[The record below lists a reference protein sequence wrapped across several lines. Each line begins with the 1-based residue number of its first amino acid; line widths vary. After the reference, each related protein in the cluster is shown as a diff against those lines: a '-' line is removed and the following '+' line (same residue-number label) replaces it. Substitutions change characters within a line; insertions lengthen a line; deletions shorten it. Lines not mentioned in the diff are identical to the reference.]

1 MLSYRHAF
9 HAGNHADVLKHCVL
23 LQLMEYFGRKD
34 KPYWYIDTHAGAGIY
49 SLAEGYATK
58 NGEFESGIGR
68 LWQRGDL
75 PPALQTYVDA
85 VASINEDEKLVYYP
99 GSPWVAW
106 QAIRDID
113 RMRLFEL
120 HPSDCQLLQAN
131 FEGSGRQVLI
141 EKADGFDGLKAMLP
155 PPPRRAVVLIDPPYE
170 DKRDYAR
177 VCSSL
182 KEALKRFATGCY
194 AIWFPLLQRAESRDL
209 LQQLRAVTPGDW
221 LYTSLTVNTPS
232 ADGFGMHG
240 SALYIVN
247 PPYNLPAT
255 LQHVLPYL
263 VEHLG
268 LDRGAGFE
276 LQHQIS

>member
-23 LQLMEYFGRKD
+23 LQLLEYFGRKD

-58 NGEFESGIGR
+58 NGEFETGIGR
-68 LWQRGDL
+68 LWQRNDL
-75 PPALQTYVDA
+75 PTALQTYVDA
-85 VASINEDEKLVYYP
+85 VTSLNESSKLEFYP

-106 QAIRDID
+106 QAVRDID

-120 HPSDCQLLQAN
+120 HPSDNQLLQAN
-131 FEGSGRQVLI
+131 FEGSGKLVLI
-141 EKADGFDGLKAMLP
+141 DKGDGFDGLKAMLP

-182 KEALKRFATGCY
+182 KDALKRFATGCY
-194 AIWFPLLQRAESRDL
+194 AIWFPLLQRAESREL
-209 LQQLRAVTPGDW
+209 LEQLKSVAGANW
-221 LYTSLTVNTPS
+221 LYTSLTVQTPS
-232 ADGFGMHG
+232 MDGFGMHG
-240 SALYIVN
+240 SALFIVN

-255 LQHVLPYL
+255 LQEVLPYL
-263 VEHLG
+263 VQHLG
-268 LDRGAGFE
+268 LDQGADSE
-276 LQHQIS
+276 LEYQIT

>member
-58 NGEFESGIGR
+58 NGEFETGIGR
-68 LWQRGDL
+68 LWQRKDL
-75 PPALQTYVDA
+75 PAALQTYVEA
-85 VASINEDEKLVYYP
+85 VASLNESSKLEFYP

-106 QAIRDID
+106 QAVRDID

-120 HPSDCQLLQAN
+120 HPSDSQLLLAN
-131 FEGSGRQVLI
+131 FEGSGKQVLI
-141 EKADGFDGLKAMLP
+141 DKCDGFDGLKAMLP

-182 KEALKRFATGCY
+182 KDALKRFATGCY
-194 AIWFPLLQRAESRDL
+194 AIWFPLLQRAESREL
-209 LQQLRAVTPGDW
+209 LEQLKSVAGANW
-221 LYTSLTVNTPS
+221 LYTSLTVQTPS
-232 ADGFGMHG
+232 MDGFGMHG
-240 SALYIVN
+240 SALFIVN

-255 LQHVLPYL
+255 LQEVLPYL
-263 VEHLG
+263 VQHLG
-268 LDRGAGFE
+268 LDQGASFE
-276 LQHQIS
+276 LEYQIN